1 MYTKQPKKLLI
12 MNILDI
18 LRRYSDADHRLSQKD
33 IIDILQTEYDMVADR
48 KAIKRNL
55 MNLIDVGYNLEYSEK
70 TRRGKDGEE
79 ESIYTDWYLERDFS
93 DAELRLLIDSLLFSK
108 HIPYSQCKELI
119 EKIEGLSNQYF
130 RSKVRHIRN
139 LPEDQPKNAELFYT
153 IEILDEA
160 IEKNRQVLFHY
171 ADYGTDKKLHL
182 RNGSTGEPRQYLVNP
197 YQMVATN
204 GKYYLI
210 GNMDKYN
217 DVSHYRLDHIRDIE
231 LVDFPAKPRE
241 KVRGL
246 ERGLDL
252 PKHMAEHVY
261 MFSGESGRITMRTT
275 PDMAGE
281 LIDWFGNSVVFTD
294 ETETSVIA
302 HVTAN
307 LRAMRFWALQYAPYV
322 TVLGPESLV
331 DTIREDLKKA
341 LSQYEPKQKSRKEEK

>member
-18 LRRYSDADHRLSQKD
+18 LRRYSDAEHRLSQKE
-33 IIDILQTEYDMVADR
+33 IIDLLQSEYDMEADR
-48 KAIKRNL
+48 KAVKRNL
-55 MNLIDVGYNLEYSEK
+55 MNLIDAGYHLEYTEK
-70 TRRGKDGEE
+70 TRCGRDGEE
-79 ESIYTDWYLERDFS
+79 ESIYTEWYLEREFS

-119 EKIEGLSNQYF
+119 EKLEGLSNRYF

-160 IEKNRQVLFHY
+160 IEKNRKVQFHY
-171 ADYGTDKKLHL
+171 ADFGTDKKLHL
-182 RNGSTGEPRQYLVNP
+182 RCDGIGEPRRYLVNP

-204 GKYYLI
+204 GRYYLI
-210 GNMDKYN
+210 GNTDKYDN
-217 DVSHYRLDHIRDIE
+217 VSHYRLDHIRDI
-231 LVDFPAKPRE
+231 VISDVPAKPRE

-252 PKHMAEHVY
+252 PKHMAEHIY
-261 MFSGESGRITMRTT
+261 MFSGESGRITLQTS

-281 LIDWFGNSVVFTD
+281 LIDWFGSGVVFTD

-307 LRAMRFWALQYAPYV
+307 LRAMRFWVLQYAPYV
-322 TVLGPESLV
+322 TVLGPERLV
-331 DTIREDLKKA
+331 ETVKEDLKKA
-341 LSQYEPKQKSRKEEK
+341 LSQYEPEK

>member
-33 IIDILQTEYDMVADR
+33 IIDILQTEYEMFADR

-55 MNLIDVGYNLEYSEK
+55 MNLIDFGYNLEFSESV
-70 TRRGKDGEE
+70 RRNKDGEE
-79 ESIYTDWYLERDFS
+79 EFIYTDWYLEREFS

-119 EKIEGLSNQYF
+119 EKIEGLSNRYF
-130 RSKVRHIRN
+130 KSKVRHVRN
-139 LPEDQPKNAELFYT
+139 LPVDQPQNAELFYT

-160 IEKNRQVLFHY
+160 IERNRQVVFHY
-171 ADYGTDKKLHL
+171 GDYGTDKKLHL
-182 RNGSTGEPRQYLVNP
+182 RERKDGKPREYLVNP

-204 GKYYLI
+204 GRYYLI
-210 GNMDKYN
+210 ANVERHDN
-217 DVSHYRLDHIRDIE
+217 ISHYRVDHIRDIE
-231 LVDFPAKPRE
+231 ITDTPAKPQR
-241 KVRGL
+241 KVEGL
-246 ERGLDL
+246 ENGLDL

-261 MFSGESGRITMRTT
+261 MFAGESQRVIMRTT
-275 PDMAGE
+275 PGMAGE
-281 LIDWFGNSVVFTD
+281 LIDWFGSGVTFSD

-307 LRAMRFWALQYAPYV
+307 LQAMRFWALQYAPYV
-322 TVLGPESLV
+322 TVLAPQSLV
-331 DTIREDLKKA
+331 DTVKEDLTLA
-341 LSQYEPKQKSRKEEK
+341 SEKYHNDCEVK

>member
-33 IIDILQTEYDMVADR
+33 IIDILQTEYEMFADR

-55 MNLIDVGYNLEYSEK
+55 MNLIDFGYNLEFSESV
-70 TRRGKDGEE
+70 RRNKDGEE
-79 ESIYTDWYLERDFS
+79 EVIYTDWYLERDFS

-119 EKIEGLSNQYF
+119 EKIEGLSNRYF
-130 RSKVRHIRN
+130 KSKVRHVRN
-139 LPEDQPKNAELFYT
+139 LPVDQPQNAELFYT

-160 IEKNRQVLFHY
+160 IERNRQVVFHY
-171 ADYGTDKKLHL
+171 GDYGTDKNLHL
-182 RNGSTGEPRQYLVNP
+182 RERKDGKPREYLVNP

-204 GKYYLI
+204 GRYYLI
-210 GNMDKYN
+210 ANVERHDN
-217 DVSHYRLDHIRDIE
+217 VSHYRLDHIRDIE
-231 LVDFPAKPRE
+231 ITDTPAKPQR
-241 KVRGL
+241 KVEGL
-246 ERGLDL
+246 ENGLDL

-261 MFSGESGRITMRTT
+261 MFAGESQRVIMRTT
-275 PDMAGE
+275 PGLAGE
-281 LIDWFGNSVVFTD
+281 LIDWFGSGVTFSD

-307 LRAMRFWALQYAPYV
+307 LQAMRFWALQYAPYV
-322 TVLGPESLV
+322 TVLAPQSLV
-331 DTIREDLKKA
+331 DTVKKDLECA
-341 LSQYEPKQKSRKEEK
+341 ITSYSNEN